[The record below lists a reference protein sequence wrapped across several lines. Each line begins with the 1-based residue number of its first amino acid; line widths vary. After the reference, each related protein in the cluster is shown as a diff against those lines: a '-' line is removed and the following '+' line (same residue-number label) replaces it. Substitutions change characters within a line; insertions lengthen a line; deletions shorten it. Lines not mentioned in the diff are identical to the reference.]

1 MMGDYLRYSMYD
13 KYFKEIGDCVGADS
27 CSPGT
32 GKDSSHHLLDW
43 YYSWGGALES
53 AEYPWAWRI
62 GGSSAHQ
69 GYQNVM
75 AAYALSEG
83 DMAPESPTGAEDW
96 ATSLDRQ
103 LEFLQWLQS
112 SDGGI
117 AGGATNSWEGAY
129 NEPPADVSTFYG
141 MFYDEK
147 PVWHDPPSNQWFGFQ
162 VWDIERVAEYYRL
175 TDDERA
181 GEILDKWVPWALEN
195 TTVGTDGD
203 FQVPADMEWSGQPD
217 TWDGTST
224 GNPDLSVSVVSH
236 DQDVGIAAGLAK
248 TLLHYADAT
257 GDEAAL
263 ETGEDLIDALM
274 ANEDDLGVA
283 VPEVREDYERFDDP
297 YDARTV
303 GCTCRRTSAAR
314 CPTATRS
321 TPTPRSNPS
330 VRSTSTTPTTP
341 GSRNTST
348 AAKPPSSP
356 TTVSGPRSMW
366 PPPWRC
372 TVNSSATARSRTQR
386 SATGWASRM
395 PTPHLRRRTRCIL
408 TGGVLC
414 PALHEPEHGLDHASQ
429 EPTPTG
435 RDRCRTGPA

>member
-1 MMGDYLRYSMYD
+1 
-13 KYFKEIGDCVGADS
+13 
-27 CSPGT
+27 
-32 GKDSSHHLLDW
+32 
-43 YYSWGGALES
+43 
-53 AEYPWAWRI
+53 
-62 GGSSAHQ
+62 
-69 GYQNVM
+69 
-75 AAYALSEG
+75 
-83 DMAPESPTGAEDW
+83 
-96 ATSLDRQ
+96 
-103 LEFLQWLQS
+103 
-112 SDGGI
+112 
-117 AGGATNSWEGAY
+117 
-129 NEPPADVSTFYG
+129 
-141 MFYDEK
+141 
-147 PVWHDPPSNQWFGFQ
+147 
-162 VWDIERVAEYYRL
+162 
-175 TDDERA
+175 
-181 GEILDKWVPWALEN
+181 
-195 TTVGTDGD
+195 TDGD

-297 YDARTV
+297 YDAPDGGLYVPEDFSGTMPN
-303 GCTCRRTSAAR
+303 GDEINSDSTFQSI
-314 CPTATRS
+314 RS
-321 TPTPRSNPS
+321 FYFDDPDYAQVEQYLDGGQAPEFTYHRFW
-330 VRSTSTTPTTP
+330 
-341 GSRNTST
+341 
-348 AAKPPSSP
+348 
-356 TTVSGPRSMW
+356 PRSMW

-414 PALHEPEHGLDHASQ
+414 P
-429 EPTPTG
+429 
-435 RDRCRTGPA
+435 